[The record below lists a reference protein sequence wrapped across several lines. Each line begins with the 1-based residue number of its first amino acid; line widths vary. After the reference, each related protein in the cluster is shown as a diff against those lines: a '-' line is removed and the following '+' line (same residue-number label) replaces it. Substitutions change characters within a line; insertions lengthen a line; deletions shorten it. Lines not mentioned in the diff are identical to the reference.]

1 MSCPRDVGATQRCVS
16 LTSLRGRAPAF
27 SRFGRWWRNPRLVVR
42 PSGVGV
48 AMVEHVVSHVFEIA
62 IPRRASSRRGVCAIR
77 GEAGEMARCDRDV
90 GAVISALLAVNAR
103 PSGRVARVQLRAG
116 ARPSERS
123 PTRRARGHAQ
133 VCREDH
139 GPQSVVRR
147 SARLDTNLDLDSTS
161 VRTSGDCVY
170 RATVAMTTGRRST
183 APEPATMPH
192 FTLSVVFSTGPW
204 SGCL

>member
-62 IPRRASSRRGVCAIR
+62 IPRRASSTRGVCAIR

-103 PSGRVARVQLRAG
+103 PSGRVARVQLLAG

-133 VCREDH
+133 VCRDGRQAFSKYTAPTMSSHRRGRRNTMMNERPAGISFVSELWASMREREKH
-139 GPQSVVRR
+139 EVSVE
-147 SARLDTNLDLDSTS
+147 LDSGTQP
-161 VRTSGDCVY
+161 
-170 RATVAMTTGRRST
+170 AAIHST
-183 APEPATMPH
+183 N
-192 FTLSVVFSTGPW
+192 V
-204 SGCL
+204 